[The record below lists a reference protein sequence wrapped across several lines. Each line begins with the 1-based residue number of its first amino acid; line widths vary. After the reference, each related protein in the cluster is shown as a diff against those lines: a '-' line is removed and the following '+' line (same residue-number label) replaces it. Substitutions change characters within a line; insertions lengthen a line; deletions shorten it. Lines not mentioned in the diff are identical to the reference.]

1 MDIIYKLLNEYLT
14 AFADKKLLIT
24 TFGVMAIKQ
33 KSFSTAITAINHK
46 PLPTINNKKPQK

>member
-1 MDIIYKLLNEYLT
+1 MT

-46 PLPTINNKKPQK
+46 PLPTINNKKLQK